1 MKFGIF
7 YELSVPR
14 PFSRANEWLTY
25 HNALEQ
31 CRVADEI
38 GFDHVWAVE
47 HHFLEEYSH
56 CPAPEVFLTAVA
68 AQTRRIRVGHGA
80 VVCVPEMNNP
90 IRVAERAAAL
100 DIISNGRLELGT
112 ARSSTWTELGGFCA
126 DPDDTKKT
134 WDEFV
139 RVIPQ
144 MWTSD
149 DFGWEGARFEMPARN
164 VIPKPFQ
171 EPHPPMWVTVTT
183 PGTELDAAERGLG
196 CLGVSAAPFA
206 EQERRTAEYYRRVV
220 DCDPVGSFVN
230 DQVHTLNFLYCHEDY
245 RQAAALGLPMVGA
258 FSMSNAHLY
267 FTREAYPTRAYQ
279 TLGNAGAALRS
290 RGTPNGSAPADDPS
304 AAKGLPEGVGIGDPD
319 HLVRT
324 IRKWEDVGV
333 TGINFLLNAME
344 MIPQEQVL
352 DSLRL
357 FATEVIPQFQT
368 PEERAARVQTPTSIP
383 DVSASGAAPAPS
395 TTPAGASR

>member
-1 MKFGIF
+1 MTCAASTGVT
-7 YELSVPR
+7 LS
-14 PFSRANEWLTY
+14 
-25 HNALEQ
+25 
-31 CRVADEI
+31 
-38 GFDHVWAVE
+38 
-47 HHFLEEYSH
+47 
-56 CPAPEVFLTAVA
+56 TAA
-68 AQTRRIRVGHGA
+68 
-80 VVCVPEMNNP
+80 
-90 IRVAERAAAL
+90 
-100 DIISNGRLELGT
+100 
-112 ARSSTWTELGGFCA
+112 ST
-126 DPDDTKKT
+126 
-134 WDEFV
+134 
-139 RVIPQ
+139 
-144 MWTSD
+144 S
-149 DFGWEGARFEMPARN
+149 
-164 VIPKPFQ
+164 
-171 EPHPPMWVTVTT
+171 VTVTT

-206 EQERRTAEYYRRVV
+206 EQERRTAEYYRRVA

-290 RGTPNGSAPADDPS
+290 RGGNGAVAADDPS
-304 AAKGLPEGVGIGDPD
+304 VAKGLPEGVGIGDPD

-344 MIPQEQVL
+344 LIPQQQVL

-357 FATEVIPQFQT
+357 FATEVIPQFQS
-368 PEERAARVQTPTSIP
+368 PAERAGRVEAPTTVP
-383 DVSASGAAPAPS
+383 DVSESGAEPV
-395 TTPAGASR
+395 GASR